1 MFGRILLCQL
11 VPKSQL
17 HPNLWKG
24 ANRRFKAVPQT
35 KIAGN
40 RLKKPKT
47 ETQWAEKIAQ
57 ANKKRVD
64 QAQKLK
70 ELGYEFEAPELK
82 AVPGTAASEEAL
94 KAIEA
99 TKEEDAQPNEE
110 MPDVEMDEAAADG
123 VIAIDEADAPS
134 EKKANSR
141 ARRKEEKKRKREE
154 KEAKKAKETKK
165 FEAVPFDYS
174 QASSVMNASRES
186 IGGAFLVA
194 WCIIEKKQARREL
207 VRLLLED
214 VDRVLDVPE

>member
-35 KIAGN
+35 KIAAN

-47 ETQWAEKIAQ
+47 ETQWAEKITQ
-57 ANKKRVD
+57 ANKKRAD

-82 AVPGTAASEEAL
+82 AVPGTVASEEAP

-99 TKEEDAQPNEE
+99 AKEE
-110 MPDVEMDEAAADG
+110 EASPETE
-123 VIAIDEADAPS
+123 VAITKPAKEGKQNGAKTGGKA
-134 EKKANSR
+134 KKP
-141 ARRKEEKKRKREE
+141 K
-154 KEAKKAKETKK
+154 AKKAK
-165 FEAVPFDYS
+165 A
-174 QASSVMNASRES
+174 
-186 IGGAFLVA
+186 
-194 WCIIEKKQARREL
+194 
-207 VRLLLED
+207 
-214 VDRVLDVPE
+214 